1 MRKCW
6 LLGDACALGMMFVPG
21 GMVLVGKGN
30 ILSYVHGS
38 NNLISGVLFFRS
50 NCSMEAFYL
59 MARIFVLEF
68 FFLKC
73 LLLPTNIGFV
83 GCWLSAAVVST

>member
-38 NNLISGVLFFRS
+38 NNLISGVLFFS
-50 NCSMEAFYL
+50 FKL
-59 MARIFVLEF
+59 LHGG
-68 FFLKC
+68 FLFDG
-73 LLLPTNIGFV
+73 TNFCV
-83 GCWLSAAVVST
+83 